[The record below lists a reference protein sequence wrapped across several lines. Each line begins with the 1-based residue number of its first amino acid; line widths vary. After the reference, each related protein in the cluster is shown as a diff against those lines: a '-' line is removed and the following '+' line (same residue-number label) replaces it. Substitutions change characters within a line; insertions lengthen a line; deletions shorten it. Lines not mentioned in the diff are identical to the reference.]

1 MKPTH
6 ILLQQNHEGT
16 TRVPVSAYFLAIPAK
31 GLPRRRGYLSPLESA
46 LKKHKL
52 RGKSSVQIRGSKLV
66 ATGAKSAAT
75 KAQAAR
81 KLVHDASWG
90 YSRPPRRSSS
100 AQLDTLNRSQ
110 MAVSTIQPKIWFFL
124 SEKDLALEDVRVNSQ
139 VSFTISQAMVDAYD
153 ASVDN
158 SCHGAIAEDPTCA
171 RITLSGHLAPLISP
185 TTSAVDEANG
195 ELLPRHMVVKMSPTS
210 RDIHVYE
217 LIISEIFFINFYGG
231 AEPMSVADYFAAWPS
246 IERRSGGKLHHLPV
260 LQV

>member
-1 MKPTH
+1 
-6 ILLQQNHEGT
+6 
-16 TRVPVSAYFLAIPAK
+16 
-31 GLPRRRGYLSPLESA
+31 
-46 LKKHKL
+46 
-52 RGKSSVQIRGSKLV
+52 V
-66 ATGAKSAAT
+66 ATGANSAAT

-90 YSRPPRRSSS
+90 VLATTSAEFERPIGHVESFT
-100 AQLDTLNRSQ
+100 DGGFDH
-110 MAVSTIQPKIWFFL
+110 STGKIWFFL

-139 VSFTISQAMVDAYD
+139 VSFTVSQAMVDAYD

-171 RITLSGHLAPLISP
+171 RITLSGHLTPLISP

-210 RDIHVYE
+210 RYIHVYE

-231 AEPMSVADYFAAWPS
+231 AEPMSIADYFAAWPS
-246 IERRSGGKLHHLPV
+246 LNDGPAGSFTTSLSSTFDVKNDYDDDDA
-260 LQV
+260 